1 MLGVF
6 ILKKIYSLLHI
17 KYLFVY
23 LSDIT
28 IKKTKLKKENFK
40 NMSAK
45 EKANE
50 IFDKMYQNQET
61 TAIGGN
67 HSQYGNAVITLRLT

>member
-1 MLGVF
+1 
-6 ILKKIYSLLHI
+6 
-17 KYLFVY
+17 
-23 LSDIT
+23 
-28 IKKTKLKKENFK
+28 
-40 NMSAK
+40 MSAK

>member
-1 MLGVF
+1 
-6 ILKKIYSLLHI
+6 
-17 KYLFVY
+17 
-23 LSDIT
+23 
-28 IKKTKLKKENFK
+28 
-40 NMSAK
+40 MSAK

-67 HSQYGNAVITLRLT
+67 HSQYGNARRCSLLLVDEILKTDLRSSPYEKESQYDY

>member
-1 MLGVF
+1 
-6 ILKKIYSLLHI
+6 
-17 KYLFVY
+17 
-23 LSDIT
+23 
-28 IKKTKLKKENFK
+28 
-40 NMSAK
+40 MSAK

-67 HSQYGNAVITLRLT
+67 NSQYGNARRCSLLLVDEILKTDLRSSPYEKESQYDYWKAVRVELERL